1 MNEKEIRKYTKE
13 LVEKGYFYEDMVEML
28 KEKKYS
34 KVETAKILKIY
45 WEEFQEAENMQISF
59 LQKIKLKMHIKKLR
73 KLLDAVSKNTSKLVN
88 NSEDMNTKVTKELE
102 ILKQKVIIAII
113 GDVDKGIVGMN
124 GTFDITDKNTGAEI
138 TNDLLQEYSYK
149 DLEDSF
155 KDILDALEAEI

>member
-113 GDVDKGIVGMN
+113 GDVGKGIVGMN